1 MHEQFCRMQ
10 SYRTH
15 ARTTSEVCAVFVV
28 IVLGCSQQSQV
39 DRQRPTDGGGAAM
52 RKRAPISDATLADVL
67 RPHVTTITYVAY
79 KESTLDRKLL
89 MDHAPIVK
97 SLHEQIEVG

>member
-1 MHEQFCRMQ
+1 M
-10 SYRTH
+10 
-15 ARTTSEVCAVFVV
+15 VFVV
-28 IVLGCSQQSQV
+28 IVFGCSQQSKV

-97 SLHEQIEVG
+97 SLHDSVPYLECK

>member
-1 MHEQFCRMQ
+1 M
-10 SYRTH
+10 
-15 ARTTSEVCAVFVV
+15 VFVV
-28 IVLGCSQQSQV
+28 IVFGCSQQSKV